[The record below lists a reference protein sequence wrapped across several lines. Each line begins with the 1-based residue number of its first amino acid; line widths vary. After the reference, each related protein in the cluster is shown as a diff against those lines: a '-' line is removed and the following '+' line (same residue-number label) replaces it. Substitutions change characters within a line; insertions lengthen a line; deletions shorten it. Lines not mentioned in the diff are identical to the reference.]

1 MCNVQ
6 GVAVGVGEDDVGE
19 TMEPGAPTLTV
30 YVAEPTSVDQVRS
43 VLVSSMGVQA
53 EAANEI
59 PMHVVV
65 TGIIEA
71 QPHRFRVRPA
81 PSGIS
86 IAHFRVTAGTLGCLA
101 TGRSAPRNSR
111 LLLLSNNHVIANSNN
126 AVYGDCICQPG
137 PYDGGKCPADQIAIL
152 ERFVPI
158 NFAGGANYVDCATGW
173 CWSDRV
179 RRELCY
185 LRSGT
190 IQFFRIGSA
199 PVVPVLGMTV
209 GKSGRTTQLKVGR
222 ITGVGATINVNYGGG
237 RVATFRDQMAIRAS
251 SGDFSAGGDSG
262 SSIWTWDTAR
272 RPAGCYSLVVAGR
285 PSPTGWTGCWLHW
298 TLFSTPEPSAPPA
311 REGHMAAH
319 QQPGVQPAPT
329 DRRPRPGSSRLTV
342 ANNALT
348 KRT

>member
-53 EAANEI
+53 EVANEI

-311 REGHMAAH
+311 REPPASGACGTARRTRRYRAA
-319 QQPGVQPAPT
+319 AP
-329 DRRPRPGSSRLTV
+329 PC
-342 ANNALT
+342 
-348 KRT
+348 